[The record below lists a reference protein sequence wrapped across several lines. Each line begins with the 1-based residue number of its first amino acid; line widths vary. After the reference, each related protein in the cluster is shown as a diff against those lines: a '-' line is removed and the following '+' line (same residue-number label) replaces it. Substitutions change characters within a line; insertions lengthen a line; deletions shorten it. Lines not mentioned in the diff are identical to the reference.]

1 MPTKPF
7 PQNLKAVSPRFH
19 RIINTC
25 RTPFLPSTTNLPLAN
40 FSRSSWARLFS
51 TATTACNVKKAL

>member
-19 RIINTC
+19 RIINL
-25 RTPFLPSTTNLPLAN
+25 PHAFLPSTTNLPLAN

-51 TATTACNVKKAL
+51 TAPPHAMVKKPL